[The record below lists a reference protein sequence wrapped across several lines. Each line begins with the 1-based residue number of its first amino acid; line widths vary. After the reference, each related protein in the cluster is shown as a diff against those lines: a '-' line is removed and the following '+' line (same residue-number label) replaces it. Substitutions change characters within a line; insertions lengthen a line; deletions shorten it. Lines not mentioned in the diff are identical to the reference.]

1 MSLLV
6 PLAGLA
12 LLALPA
18 IMLLYFLKVR
28 RPQLQVSSLLFWRPH
43 VSDRQANA
51 PWQRLRPSLL
61 LLLQLLAAALLALG
75 LMRPGVIGAAGVSS
89 TTVVIL
95 DASPSM
101 EATDVAP
108 SRFQAAVARAKQ
120 MAGQL
125 GPGQQMAVVLLG
137 PHPELLAPPTGD
149 PAVLRA
155 ALDRAHPAGGRGD
168 FAEGISLANAV
179 LSGRA
184 GGSIVMLSDGHSLP
198 PPTPPRALAPLAYES
213 IGVTGENAAIESVS
227 QTANG
232 TIFLELANYG
242 REARDLKVE
251 MLADGRLA
259 DVLPVH
265 LDGNTT
271 ADLTWNHLPVGT
283 RVLEARLTPGDDFAL
298 DDAAWLLTAPPPQR
312 RVLLVTSQNAFLQ
325 RALQLRPGLE
335 LTTEKPADYRPGRYD
350 LYVFDGWLPPGGIPQ
365 PALIVDPP
373 AGLGPVPVSGQ
384 IDPGEVLPGNP
395 QDRILQDVDLQ
406 DVHVQSAGA
415 VRTVPPGWRAVIA
428 AAADPLLLV
437 REGGQPEAVLTFDL
451 HHSDLPLRAAFPIL
465 IQNLLQYLMPGGFEN
480 QVFPLGQP
488 VNLQVES
495 GTRSVQVVTPDGRTV
510 ALPSPSTPFTDTT
523 RPGVY
528 TVRQRL
534 ASGTRVSRFVVQ
546 LQDPS
551 ISRIAPGA
559 APLVQAASR
568 PAGPAPR
575 GTLEI
580 WPWLVAAGLGALL
593 LEWLVYLGAPA
604 RRLHPWGRWRRRL
617 EART

>member
-1 MSLLV
+1 MSFLV
-6 PLAGLA
+6 PLAGLT

-18 IMLLYFLKVR
+18 ILLLYFLKVR
-28 RPQLQVSSLLFWRPH
+28 RPHLQVSSLLFWRPH
-43 VSDRQANA
+43 LSDRQANA

-61 LLLQLLAAALLALG
+61 LFLQLLAAALLGLALT
-75 LMRPGVIGAAGVSS
+75 RPGLVGAAGVSS

-125 GPGQQMAVVLLG
+125 GPGQQMAIILLG

-155 ALDRAHPAGGRGD
+155 ALDRARPAGARGD
-168 FAEGISLANAV
+168 FGEGISLANAI
-179 LSGRA
+179 LSGRP

-198 PPTPPRALAPLAYES
+198 PPTPPRALAPLTYES
-213 IGVTGENAAIESVS
+213 IGSTGENVAIQSIS
-227 QTANG
+227 RTANG

-242 REARDLKVE
+242 REARSLQVDMV
-251 MLADGRLA
+251 ADGHLV

-271 ADLTWNHLPVGT
+271 TDLTWSHLPAGT
-283 RVLEARLTPGDDFAL
+283 RVLEARLTPGDDFPL
-298 DDAAWLLTAPPPQR
+298 DDRAWLLTAPPPPHR
-312 RVLLVTSQNAFLQ
+312 ALLVTSQNVFLQ
-325 RALQLRPGLE
+325 RALQLWPGLQ
-335 LTTEKPADYRPGRYD
+335 LTTEKPADYQPGHYD

-365 PALIVDPP
+365 PALIVNPP
-373 AGLGPVPVSGQ
+373 AGLGPVPVGGQ

-406 DVHVQSAGA
+406 DVHVQSAGV
-415 VRTVPPGWRAVIA
+415 VRTVPAGWRTVIA

-437 REGGQPEAVLTFDL
+437 REGGLPGAVLTFDL

-465 IQNLLQYLMPGGFEN
+465 VQNLLQYLMPGGFEN

-488 VNLQVES
+488 VSLQVEP
-495 GTRSVQVVTPDGRTV
+495 GVRSVQVVTPDGRTV
-510 ALPSPSTPFTDTT
+510 TLASPSTPFTDTT
-523 RPGVY
+523 QPGVY

-534 ASGTRVSRFVVQ
+534 AGGTRVSRFVVQ
-546 LQDPS
+546 LQDPT

-559 APLVQAASR
+559 APLVQAASQ
-568 PAGPAPR
+568 PPGPAPR

-580 WPWLVAAGLGALL
+580 WPWLAMAALL
-593 LEWLVYLGAPA
+593 ALVLEWLAYLGVPT
-604 RRLHPWGRWRRRL
+604 RRLVAWGRWRRRL
-617 EART
+617 GARA